1 MPTVIRFDQAEYWP
15 SEQAQPAQVL
25 DHLPE
30 PLAWFDSDRQL
41 GVCNQSFRQHFPVI
55 IESEFVRR
63 LEQAPRIGEKGE
75 ACPRGDLATAHPCL
89 TAGTPRVRQTPD
101 GGTLVTFHDA
111 SPFEEREAEYQ
122 ETIAGLRRELAGA
135 IRAKRRAHVTARAR
149 KDVLV
154 STSHELRTPLNA
166 ILGFSEILSSEMFG
180 PLGHD
185 RYKEYARIIHDSGA
199 HLLSLINDLLDM
211 SRLEAGKLELHVEPV
226 EILKVIVDC
235 VRTVETQAA
244 KSRIGISIRVH
255 DGVNQ
260 LLGDDKRLH
269 QMLLNLLSNA
279 IKFTPERG
287 EIYVDVFRRAEF
299 IAISVSD
306 TGIGIRQEDI
316 AKVLEPFGQV
326 DGELARKHVGTGLG
340 LPLTKELAELHGGH
354 LTMESAVGDG
364 TTITLLLPE
373 QAQDKKAA

>member
-15 SEQAQPAQVL
+15 SQQAQLAQVL

-63 LEQAPRIGEKGE
+63 LEQNAGET
-75 ACPRGDLATAHPCL
+75 CPRGDFTAACP
-89 TAGTPRVRQTPD
+89 TAGTPRLRQTPD

-111 SPFEEREAEYQ
+111 SGHDASRFEEREAEYQ

-135 IRAKRRAHVTARAR
+135 IRAKRRAHVTARAG

-185 RYKEYARIIHDSGA
+185 RYKEYARIIHDSGE

-235 VRTVETQAA
+235 VRTVETQAT
-244 KSRIGISIRVH
+244 KSRIGISIRVR

-260 LLGDDKRLH
+260 LLADAKRLH

-287 EIYVDVFRRAEF
+287 EINVDVFRRADF

-306 TGIGIRQEDI
+306 TGIGIREEDI

-326 DGELARKHVGTGLG
+326 DSELARKHVGTGLG
-340 LPLTKELAELHGGH
+340 LPLTRELPELHGGH
-354 LTMESAVGDG
+354 LVMESIVGDG

-373 QAQDKKAA
+373 QAQDKKAV